1 MAAPRRRTR
10 SPSLFALGELGHGA
24 DRFRLEFDADRGIVL
39 AGQAFATGELF
50 RTIEAVEVE
59 IDGDFDGGLF
69 VFRPPEG
76 EAIQGTRRD
85 RHLLRHTS
93 IPEAQAAAPFTV
105 LVPERVPTHW
115 TIHCTYAGPS
125 TRPPSPPSVSI
136 HYRSD
141 SGHESLNLM
150 LTPADE
156 QAHPINTESWR
167 EVQAGEYTVRV
178 NGRGERGPQSQ
189 LHLEHAGTCVLML
202 SETLSADQLIALA
215 SMLVPAPT
223 ASDLE

>member
-1 MAAPRRRTR
+1 
-10 SPSLFALGELGHGA
+10 
-24 DRFRLEFDADRGIVL
+24 
-39 AGQAFATGELF
+39 
-50 RTIEAVEVE
+50 
-59 IDGDFDGGLF
+59 
-69 VFRPPEG
+69 
-76 EAIQGTRRD
+76 
-85 RHLLRHTS
+85 
-93 IPEAQAAAPFTV
+93 
-105 LVPERVPTHW
+105 
-115 TIHCTYAGPS
+115 
-125 TRPPSPPSVSI
+125 
-136 HYRSD
+136 
-141 SGHESLNLM
+141 M